1 LQALPEPRVNTRK
14 IAHNAAAFRALF
26 PHVGTLELTRSWAGR
41 IDLTPDVIPII
52 DQPEPGL
59 FVAAG
64 FSGHGFA
71 LGPSVGKQIAGW
83 IVDGRTSLDLSAFRL
98 SRFAEG
104 TSAVASKAL

>member
-1 LQALPEPRVNTRK
+1 LRALPEPHVNTRK

-26 PHVGTLELTRSWAGR
+26 PHVGALDLARRWAGR

-52 DQPEPGL
+52 DQPAPGL

-71 LGPSVGKQIAGW
+71 LGPSVGKQIAEW
-83 IVDGRTSLDLSAFRL
+83 IDGRSSLDLSAFRL

-104 TSAVASKAL
+104 VAAAGKAL